1 MKTEDRE
8 ALGVG
13 RQRAKPGKI
22 KARYCYTT
30 YLISSI
36 YLHKCR
42 KVVVSCSLTKY
53 KLIPGI
59 ISS

>member
-13 RQRAKPGKI
+13 RQRAKPSKI

-30 YLISSI
+30 YLSAAYTYTTVEKWS
-36 YLHKCR
+36 
-42 KVVVSCSLTKY
+42 
-53 KLIPGI
+53 
-59 ISS
+59 